1 MTNSSDLPAPL
12 ERFPSNVGEHQ
23 CRCVARKVQSGI
35 VLSVYCSGADA
46 RQKAYLMSKARLL
59 QDFLIPGNAE
69 NENTIIANYW
79 LEFVS
84 ARDER
89 EKAPVVRF
97 TESDLRDRM
106 REFQRQMSAVVRD
119 HETLHKALAGEHFE
133 TPPRVPAMG
142 GTPWGGHPDFS
153 KVPGLNPPQ
162 DDSDDENTEYGSGDE
177 RPSLAPSPLSTLLL
191 KILGK

>member
-1 MTNSSDLPAPL
+1 
-12 ERFPSNVGEHQ
+12 
-23 CRCVARKVQSGI
+23 
-35 VLSVYCSGADA
+35 
-46 RQKAYLMSKARLL
+46 MSKARLL

-89 EKAPVVRF
+89 EEAPVVRF

-119 HETLHKALAGEHFE
+119 RESLHQALAGEHFE
-133 TPPRVPAMG
+133 PTPKPPVIGAMPWAEQPAFSKLVDFRVPAQEPNDEDG
-142 GTPWGGHPDFS
+142 GYE
-153 KVPGLNPPQ
+153 
-162 DDSDDENTEYGSGDE
+162 SDDE
-177 RPSLAPSPLSTLLL
+177 RPAIAASPLSTLLL

>member
-1 MTNSSDLPAPL
+1 
-12 ERFPSNVGEHQ
+12 
-23 CRCVARKVQSGI
+23 
-35 VLSVYCSGADA
+35 
-46 RQKAYLMSKARLL
+46 MSKARLL

-89 EKAPVVRF
+89 EQAPIVRF

-119 HETLHKALAGEHFE
+119 HENLRKALAGDHFE
-133 TPPRVPAMG
+133 MPPRVPAMA
-142 GTPWGGHPDFS
+142 GTPWGGHQDVS
-153 KVPGLNPPQ
+153 KLPGLNPPL
-162 DDSDDENTEYGSGDE
+162 DDSDDESTDYGSGDE